1 MSNNQASNVA
11 AALAAL
17 QSQLPLAPLLLPNQ
31 LGLGNLTAMSPQDLN
46 AFQQA
51 FQQVQQ
57 ASLQQQLQT
66 YMELMH
72 GSAGMG
78 QQKNA
83 NSASAQAQAAAQFFQ
98 VTNRFT
104 FSLRGACPFHTRSL
118 ILKTFS
124 GRSGSTTIASIT
136 KATTN

>member
-1 MSNNQASNVA
+1 MPNNQATNVA

-57 ASLQQQLQT
+57 ASLQQQLQS

-72 GSAGMG
+72 SSASLG

-83 NSASAQAQAAAQFFQ
+83 SSANAQAQAAAQFFQ
-98 VTNRFT
+98 VSNTATHPKIHWTNR
-104 FSLRGACPFHTRSL
+104 RS
-118 ILKTFS
+118 
-124 GRSGSTTIASIT
+124 
-136 KATTN
+136 

>member
-1 MSNNQASNVA
+1 MA

-17 QSQLPLAPLLLPNQ
+17 QSQLPLGPLLLPNQ
-31 LGLGNLTAMSPQDLN
+31 LGLGNLAGLTPQELT

-57 ASLQQQLQT
+57 VSLQQQLQT

-72 GSAGMG
+72 SSANSLS

-83 NSASAQAQAAAQFFQ
+83 NSASAQAQAAAQFLQ
-98 VTNRFT
+98 VN
-104 FSLRGACPFHTRSL
+104 
-118 ILKTFS
+118 
-124 GRSGSTTIASIT
+124 
-136 KATTN
+136 